1 MRSDGAAL
9 MRCAVR
15 EEQPRGTRARRAAAT
30 RRMLRLTVA
39 GRHVANGWGR
49 SLTFGGSIA
58 VYRPAWI
65 ARVGAYY
72 AAHAAFA
79 LRTCDVP
86 FVFVLIV
93 MPSA

>member
-1 MRSDGAAL
+1 
-9 MRCAVR
+9 
-15 EEQPRGTRARRAAAT
+15 
-30 RRMLRLTVA
+30 
-39 GRHVANGWGR
+39 VANGWGR
-49 SLTFGGSIA
+49 SLTFGGSVA